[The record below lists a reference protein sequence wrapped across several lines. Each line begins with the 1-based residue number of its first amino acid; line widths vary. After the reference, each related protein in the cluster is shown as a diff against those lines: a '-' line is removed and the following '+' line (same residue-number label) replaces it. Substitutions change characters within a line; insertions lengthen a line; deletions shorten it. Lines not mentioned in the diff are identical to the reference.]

1 MGMGAG
7 FTPIPLDEDSAEAA
21 LVADGMQHQPHRSH
35 RRGASASNP
44 QGIPMPML
52 LEEEAAAESALVS
65 DGMRPSEPM
74 LPPYEP
80 GSSRMTGHG
89 TESNDMR
96 LSEYVKGETRAQDMK
111 DSGRY

>member
-1 MGMGAG
+1 
-7 FTPIPLDEDSAEAA
+7 
-21 LVADGMQHQPHRSH
+21 
-35 RRGASASNP
+35 
-44 QGIPMPML
+44 MPML
-52 LEEEAAAESALVS
+52 LEEESADSALVS

-89 TESNDMR
+89 VESNDMR
-96 LSEYVKGETRAQDMK
+96 LSEYVKGETQAQDMK